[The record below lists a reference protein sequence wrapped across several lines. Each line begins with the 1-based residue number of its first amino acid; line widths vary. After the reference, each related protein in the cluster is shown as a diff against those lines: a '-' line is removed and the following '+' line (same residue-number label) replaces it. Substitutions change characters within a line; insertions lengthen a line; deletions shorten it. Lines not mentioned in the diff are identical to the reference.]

1 MRFSAA
7 YLRAALWSGVR
18 SRGDNDLVTAESP
31 MSDGRP
37 ESPNHNAWLLE
48 LGQTTRAAAQLAT
61 ICFDLARILGGVDE
75 TLMYDDPLGT
85 LQRRLTR
92 LDAQRFPELSEFL
105 PVLDSARRQ
114 RNDVL
119 HAFLVRDGL
128 FRRTANGG
136 YDQAFYSVEDL
147 RVAKEQIDAASRLGN
162 RVLYSNGGKI
172 VEAWRQRV
180 NS

>member
-1 MRFSAA
+1 MATPGRTC
-7 YLRAALWSGVR
+7 
-18 SRGDNDLVTAESP
+18 GDNDFVTDEGV
-31 MSDGRP
+31 MSDGRLD
-37 ESPNHNAWLLE
+37 SPNHNAWLLE

-75 TLMYDDPLGT
+75 SLMYDDPLGT

-105 PVLDSARRQ
+105 FALDSARQR

-128 FRRTANGG
+128 FRRTTSGG
-136 YDQAFYSVEDL
+136 YDRSFYSVEDL
-147 RVAKEQIDAASRLGN
+147 RVAKKQIDAASRLGN